1 MVSPALERDVRPRHR
16 RRATPNASVLL
27 SKGQLLAVLL
37 ILGAIAA
44 SSWYRPRLTLT
55 VVVAACMAFYIVTA
69 LLKLVI
75 TLAGRNYRPP
85 RLRRVWPGDPT
96 LPGYAV
102 LLPVHKEANMLRHLV
117 SRVDKLV
124 YPRRKLCVLLLIE
137 HDDLET
143 LEAARKLRIPF
154 YRGPGQMAAGG
165 YL

>member
-27 SKGQLLAVLL
+27 SKGQLLTVLL

-44 SSWYRPRLTLT
+44 GFSYRPRLTVT

-69 LLKLVI
+69 LLKLVV

-96 LPGYAV
+96 LPGGPFGSRPRRDHDGSPRAGPLPGRGALFRQV
-102 LLPVHKEANMLRHLV
+102 SAGAGPAHHRAILPVDA
-117 SRVDKLV
+117 
-124 YPRRKLCVLLLIE
+124 
-137 HDDLET
+137 
-143 LEAARKLRIPF
+143 
-154 YRGPGQMAAGG
+154 
-165 YL
+165 

>member
-1 MVSPALERDVRPRHR
+1 MISPALERDVRPRHR

-44 SSWYRPRLTLT
+44 SSWYRPRLIVT

-85 RLRRVWPGDPT
+85 ECQYP
-96 LPGYAV
+96 
-102 LLPVHKEANMLRHLV
+102 
-117 SRVDKLV
+117 SRST
-124 YPRRKLCVLLLIE
+124 RCSSHI
-137 HDDLET
+137 
-143 LEAARKLRIPF
+143 AACS
-154 YRGPGQMAAGG
+154 GVCGA
-165 YL
+165 